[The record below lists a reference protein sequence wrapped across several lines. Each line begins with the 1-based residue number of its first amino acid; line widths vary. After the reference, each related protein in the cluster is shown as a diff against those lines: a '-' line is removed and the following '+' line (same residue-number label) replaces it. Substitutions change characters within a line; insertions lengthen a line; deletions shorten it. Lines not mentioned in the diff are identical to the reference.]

1 MSSLAVPATQYT
13 SAQSVPSSLY
23 GAERMAVTTSYS
35 GVQTNLVVPF
45 VANMYADASAQ
56 MGVLQRQDVTITGI
70 DDVFDICCSLVN
82 AANLLNAFSVKDVD
96 VLGNLG
102 LSAEVAVDF
111 ADPSSSFMTALSLVI
126 ADGDQN
132 NAATDA
138 SGVPLHKYLTDE
150 THSDL
155 LSMLAHNQLADM
167 LEASDLNVTIALDA
181 SSGAANMTSALSA
194 SGGYV
199 PQYRKAIFAQIPE
212 YTVEQY
218 IKVSNGIDASG
229 LEDVSGLN
237 FLPLLVGDV
246 LTFVFDVTVGQ
257 YNMGSNSMPQ
267 HGANVQRVFRDNNTN
282 YPSSIADAS
291 WNSVDANGNPIGWDI
306 SFNQD
311 PSGGYVSQ
319 QAVTYPSSGGLTFVA
334 PTKRRV
340 ALKVHLGSK
349 DGVNGNVF
357 DYSGS
362 LREPNAVLTGTAAN
376 ANGNVVRQ

>member
-1 MSSLAVPATQYT
+1 
-13 SAQSVPSSLY
+13 
-23 GAERMAVTTSYS
+23 MAVTTSYS